1 MKNVSK
7 FNIME
12 MIQFDLR
19 NYLCPVPL
27 VMARCALKQL
37 PSHTQAL
44 FRLNK
49 QSDIR
54 DFELLCEEMGLILKE
69 KRENEG
75 EIQLII
81 ISSD

>member
-1 MKNVSK
+1 MEYLSK

-12 MIQFDLR
+12 MIQFDFR
-19 NYLCPVPL
+19 GYLCPVPL

>member
-1 MKNVSK
+1 MEYLSK
-7 FNIME
+7 FNIIE

-19 NYLCPVPL
+19 SYLCPVPL

-69 KRENEG
+69 KRENED
-75 EIQLII
+75 EKLII
-81 ISSD
+81 VSSN

>member
-1 MKNVSK
+1 MENLSK

-19 NYLCPVPL
+19 SYLCPVPL

-69 KRENEG
+69 KRENED
-75 EIQLII
+75 EKLII
-81 ISSD
+81 VSSN

>member
-1 MKNVSK
+1 MEYLSK
-7 FNIME
+7 FNIIE

-19 NYLCPVPL
+19 SYLCPVPL

-54 DFELLCEEMGLILKE
+54 DFELLCEDMGLILKE
-69 KRENEG
+69 KRENED
-75 EIQLII
+75 EKLII
-81 ISSD
+81 VSSN

>member
-1 MKNVSK
+1 
-7 FNIME
+7 
-12 MIQFDLR
+12 MIEIRRFDFKS
-19 NYLCPVPL
+19 YLCPVPL
-27 VMARCALKQL
+27 LMARCALKQL
-37 PSHTQAL
+37 PPHAQVL

>member
-1 MKNVSK
+1 
-7 FNIME
+7 
-12 MIQFDLR
+12 MIEIRRFDFKS
-19 NYLCPVPL
+19 YLCPVPL
-27 VMARCALKQL
+27 LMARCALKQL

>member
-1 MKNVSK
+1 
-7 FNIME
+7 
-12 MIQFDLR
+12 MIEIRRFDFKS
-19 NYLCPVPL
+19 YLCPVPL

-81 ISSD
+81 VSSN

>member
-1 MKNVSK
+1 
-7 FNIME
+7 
-12 MIQFDLR
+12 MIEIRLFDFKS
-19 NYLCPVPL
+19 YLCPVPL
-27 VMARCALKQL
+27 LMARCALKQL
-37 PSHTQAL
+37 PSHAQAL

-81 ISSD
+81 VSSN

>member
-1 MKNVSK
+1 
-7 FNIME
+7 
-12 MIQFDLR
+12 MIEIRRFDFKS
-19 NYLCPVPL
+19 YLCPVPL
-27 VMARCALKQL
+27 LMARCALKQL

-69 KRENEG
+69 KRENED
-75 EIQLII
+75 EKLII
-81 ISSD
+81 VSSN